1 MLNHDR
7 YTKAVQQLAALDY
20 EVLPNGAGYIVRHLT
35 DANDVS
41 KTRDLND
48 LIELVVRQCRFD
60 NNAVFSTVFTTS
72 DVSTRDYFHPSVAGQ
87 AKLAAVT
94 WAASEFGQ

>member
-35 DANDVS
+35 DTICSSQLS
-41 KTRDLND
+41 KRRKRCLEDA
-48 LIELVVRQCRFD
+48 RF
-60 NNAVFSTVFTTS
+60 
-72 DVSTRDYFHPSVAGQ
+72 
-87 AKLAAVT
+87 
-94 WAASEFGQ
+94 E